1 MEVKFDYPLS
11 NTRTFQGELN
21 VTATVEG
28 RKAVIDQVIHKDPLG
43 NKSDIT
49 YLIDEWCNN
58 LYDNLAEMAVNNA
71 SNVNHPELEDYTMSR
86 Q

>member
-11 NTRTFQGELN
+11 NTSTFQGQLE
-21 VTATVEG
+21 VTANVDG
-28 RKAVIDQVIHKDPLG
+28 DKAEIYKVIHEDPNG

-71 SNVNHPELEDYTMSR
+71 SNVNHPELEDYTMAN